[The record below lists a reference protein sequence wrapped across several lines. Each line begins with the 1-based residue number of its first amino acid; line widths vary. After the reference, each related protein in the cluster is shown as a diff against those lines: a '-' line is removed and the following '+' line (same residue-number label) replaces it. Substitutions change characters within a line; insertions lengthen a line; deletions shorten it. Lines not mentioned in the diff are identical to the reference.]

1 MSDTS
6 ATSPCTASTRPRA
19 LASMVGSAWSRPSR
33 PRATIATSA
42 PQAANRVAT
51 ASPTPL
57 LPPVI
62 TAQRPV
68 RLISTFPSL
77 ARPLICHYTA
87 GRNEQRRRGYRI
99 RERVSAKGAIRMA
112 EAAQTG
118 AGWRPQHEIEL
129 VAGTPAG
136 GGQDRPA
143 RVLLDLMKD
152 LVGVPLKLTNI
163 AGRGG
168 GNAWDYLA
176 AHAGDPHIVA
186 INSPT
191 IITNRLLGESTLDF
205 AALTPLA
212 NLYTEYLVFVVRP
225 DAAIKTAQQLLT
237 QLGNDPGG
245 IRIAFAT
252 AIGNMNHMAL
262 ATITKQ
268 AGGDAGAL
276 QTDVF
281 DSARY
286 AVAHV
291 VERRADLAVITATSA
306 VPELESGVL
315 RAVAVS
321 GAARMSGPFA
331 QVPTW
336 GELGIDCL
344 IGTWRGVIGTRGL
357 TAPQIA
363 FWENALLTA
372 VGGDAWRA
380 ELARHHWVDTYL
392 GAAATRDFLDRELVT
407 IKSALEALGLLAD
420 TTA

>member
-1 MSDTS
+1 MT
-6 ATSPCTASTRPRA
+6 
-19 LASMVGSAWSRPSR
+19 
-33 PRATIATSA
+33 
-42 PQAANRVAT
+42 
-51 ASPTPL
+51 
-57 LPPVI
+57 
-62 TAQRPV
+62 
-68 RLISTFPSL
+68 
-77 ARPLICHYTA
+77 
-87 GRNEQRRRGYRI
+87 
-99 RERVSAKGAIRMA
+99 

-118 AGWRPQHEIEL
+118 AAWRPQHEIEL

-143 RVLLDLMKD
+143 RVLIDLLKD
-152 LVGVPLKLTNI
+152 LVGVPVKLTNI
-163 AGRGG
+163 PGRGG

-176 AHAGDPHIVA
+176 EHPGDPHIVA

-225 DAAIKTAQQLLT
+225 GTAPATAQQLLT

-262 ATITKQ
+262 AKITKQ
-268 AGGDAGAL
+268 AGGDVTAL
-276 QTDVF
+276 RTDVF

-286 AVAHV
+286 AVVHV
-291 VERRADLAVITATSA
+291 VEGHADLAVITATSA
-306 VPELESGVL
+306 VPELESGAL
-315 RAVAVS
+315 RAIAVS
-321 GAARMSGPFA
+321 APARMSGPFA

-336 GELGIDCL
+336 GDIGIDCVV
-344 IGTWRGVIGTRGL
+344 GTWRGVIGTSRMS
-357 TAPQIA
+357 APQIA

-372 VGGDAWRA
+372 VRGNAWRA

-392 GAAATRDFLDRELVT
+392 GAAATRDFLDAELGT
-407 IKSALEALGLLAD
+407 MKSALDALGLLAD
-420 TTA
+420 APG

>member
-1 MSDTS
+1 
-6 ATSPCTASTRPRA
+6 
-19 LASMVGSAWSRPSR
+19 
-33 PRATIATSA
+33 
-42 PQAANRVAT
+42 
-51 ASPTPL
+51 
-57 LPPVI
+57 
-62 TAQRPV
+62 
-68 RLISTFPSL
+68 
-77 ARPLICHYTA
+77 
-87 GRNEQRRRGYRI
+87 
-99 RERVSAKGAIRMA
+99 MA

-152 LVGVPLKLTNI
+152 MVGVPVKLTNI

-176 AHAGDPHIVA
+176 AHPGDPHIVA

-225 DAAIKTAQQLLT
+225 DASIQTAQQLLT

-268 AGGDAGAL
+268 ADGDVGAL
-276 QTDVF
+276 QTEVF

-291 VERRADLAVITATSA
+291 VERHADLAVITATSA

-315 RAVAVS
+315 RAIAVT
-321 GAARMSGPFA
+321 GPARMSGPFA

-344 IGTWRGVIGTRGL
+344 IGTWRGVIGTRAL
-357 TAPQIA
+357 SAPQIA
-363 FWENALLTA
+363 FWENALQTA
-372 VGGDAWRA
+372 VRGDAWRA
-380 ELARHHWVDTYL
+380 ELTRHHWVDTYL

-407 IKSALEALGLLAD
+407 MKDALEALGLLAD
-420 TTA
+420 PAA

>member
-1 MSDTS
+1 
-6 ATSPCTASTRPRA
+6 
-19 LASMVGSAWSRPSR
+19 
-33 PRATIATSA
+33 
-42 PQAANRVAT
+42 
-51 ASPTPL
+51 
-57 LPPVI
+57 
-62 TAQRPV
+62 
-68 RLISTFPSL
+68 
-77 ARPLICHYTA
+77 
-87 GRNEQRRRGYRI
+87 
-99 RERVSAKGAIRMA
+99 MA
-112 EAAQTG
+112 ETAQTG
-118 AGWRPQHEIEL
+118 ARWCPQREIEL

-143 RVLLDLMKD
+143 RVLLDLLKD
-152 LVGVPLKLTNI
+152 LVGVPVKLTNI
-163 AGRGG
+163 PGRGG

-176 AHAGDPHIVA
+176 DHPGDPHILA

-191 IITNRLLGESTLDF
+191 IITNGLLGESTLDF
-205 AALTPLA
+205 TALTPLA

-225 DAAIKTAQQLLT
+225 DASIKTAEQLLI

-268 AGGDAGAL
+268 ADGDVTAL
-276 QTDVF
+276 RTDVF

-291 VERRADLAVITATSA
+291 VERQADLAVITATSA

-315 RAVAVS
+315 RAIAVS
-321 GAARMSGPFA
+321 GPARMSGPFA

-336 GELGIDCL
+336 GELGIDCQ
-344 IGTWRGVIGTRGL
+344 IGTWRGVIGTNGMR
-357 TAPQIA
+357 APQIA

-372 VGGDAWRA
+372 VRGAPWRA
-380 ELARHHWVDTYL
+380 ELARHHWVDTYM
-392 GAAATRDFLDRELVT
+392 GAAATTDFLDRELGT
-407 IKSALEALGLLAD
+407 MKSALEALGLLAD